1 MTPDGDAAATQ
12 SILVVDDD
20 DEIRNVLPMCLAAL
34 GFEVAAAADGGEALT
49 LLEGRE
55 YDAVICDLTMP
66 KMNGA
71 DLFCQCRERWPEVAR
86 RFIFLSGSSGDLPVV
101 KAAAAS
107 GQPFLQKP
115 CRLAEIRAAIDRLL
129 LGLAN

>member
-1 MTPDGDAAATQ
+1 MTQPSEAVATR

-20 DEIRNVLPMCLAAL
+20 DEIRSVLPRCLAAL
-34 GFEVAAAADGGEALT
+34 GFEVAAAADGGEALS
-49 LLEGRE
+49 LLEGRG

-101 KAAAAS
+101 KAATVT

-115 CRLAEIRAAIDRLL
+115 CRLAEIRAAIEQLL
-129 LGLAN
+129 LDVAS